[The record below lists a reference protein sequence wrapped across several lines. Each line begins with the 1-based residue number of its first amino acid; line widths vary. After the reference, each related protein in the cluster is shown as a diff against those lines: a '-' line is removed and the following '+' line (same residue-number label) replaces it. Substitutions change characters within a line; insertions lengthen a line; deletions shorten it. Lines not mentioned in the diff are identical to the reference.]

1 MFLNQAFAIIKI
13 GKSYD
18 EKVSLKACAE
28 HSRSRLVFQ
37 LSFLLWHV
45 IFIPF
50 CFGQYFLIQLVV
62 FYLLV
67 RAVL

>member
-28 HSRSRLVFQ
+28 HSRSRLFFTQFVVVYSNF
-37 LSFLLWHV
+37 SNHPDF
-45 IFIPF
+45 IFDYDCPDSVNF
-50 CFGQYFLIQLVV
+50 F
-62 FYLLV
+62 
-67 RAVL
+67 